1 MKRFPQFNLAT
12 ILSLKFESEDV
23 MKLLTH
29 NMLTSKAIKGVQTG
43 FPLKIVVSDAALQVA
58 VLWL

>member
-1 MKRFPQFNLAT
+1 
-12 ILSLKFESEDV
+12 

-43 FPLKIVVSDAALQVA
+43 FPLKIVVRVLALQV
-58 VLWL
+58 VIRKLVIRVDSGR